1 MNQSTPNPNV
11 RRGRVFPEIQW
22 SEEKKAENRARR
34 EAFYQGQIYFDLN
47 LIDGH
52 GLSLFVEAMLDT
64 GFTELVAMNKQDVE
78 SLDWVFLRQN
88 KLKTAQ
94 GESFFDVYLGRV
106 VVDEREFEVTIFAGD
121 EIKEILFG
129 SQWLK
134 IFKLTADYSENIVT
148 LL

>member
-1 MNQSTPNPNV
+1 MI
-11 RRGRVFPEIQW
+11 RGRFG
-22 SEEKKAENRARR
+22 EK
-34 EAFYQGQIYFDLN
+34 GQIYFDLN

-52 GLSLFVEAMLDT
+52 GLSLSVEAMLDT
-64 GFTELVAMNKQDVE
+64 GFTELVAINKQDVE

-94 GESFFDVYLGRV
+94 GESFFDVYLGMV
-106 VVDEREFEVTIFAGD
+106 FIDEQEFEVPVFAGD
-121 EIKEILFG
+121 EIREILLG

-148 LL
+148 FLT

>member
-1 MNQSTPNPNV
+1 MI
-11 RRGRVFPEIQW
+11 RGRF
-22 SEEKKAENRARR
+22 EEK
-34 EAFYQGQIYFDLN
+34 GQIYFNLN
-47 LIDGH
+47 LIDRD
-52 GLSLFVEAMLDT
+52 GLSLSVEAMLDT

-78 SLDWVFLRQN
+78 SLDWEFLRQN

-106 VVDEREFEVTIFAGD
+106 VIDEREFEVTVFAGD
-121 EIKEILFG
+121 EIREILLG

-148 LL
+148 LV